1 MFLELEISRGSHRMS
16 RVEVDHDVPPQFRRP
31 PVSRPV
37 EVPLELPLDELP
49 PPPSGPKPVAEPDPD
64 PFLRR

>member
-1 MFLELEISRGSHRMS
+1 MLPEPEISRGSHRMS

-31 PVSRPV
+31 PVSRSV
-37 EVPLELPLDELP
+37 EIPLELPLDEP
-49 PPPSGPKPVAEPDPD
+49 PPPRSGPHPVEEPVPD